1 MSYASLTEYAKN
13 IYAQKFEGSP
23 REMDRGRYGPHHGW
37 ENNSVIAAFP
47 LLTTKDAEDSRSI
60 GHVIGFRVTSVML

>member
-1 MSYASLTEYAKN
+1 MLFLQDTPKN
-13 IYAQKFEGSP
+13 IYAPKFVRST

-47 LLTTKDAEDSRSI
+47 LLTTKDAEDNRSI
-60 GHVIGFRVTSVML
+60 GHVIGFRVMRVML